1 VAGNSGNAI
10 DPIHQFQISKIV
22 SMEIGG
28 VDFSFTNA
36 SLFMVLTVAV
46 ATLFLVLSTNR
57 RGLVPSRAQLM
68 AEMSYEFVA
77 ATLRGS
83 AGNDGMRFF
92 PLVFSLF
99 MFVLMAN
106 MLGMFPYFFTITSQI
121 IVTFALAMLVIG
133 TVTIY
138 GFYKH
143 GAGFLKLFVPSGVP
157 AGVIPL
163 VSAIEVIS
171 FLSRPVS
178 LSVRLFAN
186 MLAGH
191 ITLKVFAGFVVM
203 LTGLGA
209 AGVAAAVLPMI
220 LTIAITGLEFL
231 VSFLQAYVFT
241 VLTCMYLADAL
252 HPNH

>member
-1 VAGNSGNAI
+1 MAGNSGNAI
-10 DPIHQFQISKIV
+10 DPIHQFHISKIV

-99 MFVLMAN
+99 MFVFTAN
-106 MLGMFPYFFTITSQI
+106 MVGMFPYFFTVTSQI

-138 GFYKH
+138 GFIKH
-143 GAGFLKLFVPSGVP
+143 GAGFLKLFVQVAFRLG
-157 AGVIPL
+157 L
-163 VSAIEVIS
+163 
-171 FLSRPVS
+171 FLLCP
-178 LSVRLFAN
+178 RL
-186 MLAGH
+186 
-191 ITLKVFAGFVVM
+191 K
-203 LTGLGA
+203 
-209 AGVAAAVLPMI
+209 
-220 LTIAITGLEFL
+220 
-231 VSFLQAYVFT
+231 
-241 VLTCMYLADAL
+241 
-252 HPNH
+252 

>member
-1 VAGNSGNAI
+1 MAGNSSNAI
-10 DPIHQFQISKIV
+10 DPIHQFQINKIFDLN
-22 SMEIGG
+22 IAG

-36 SLFMVLTVAV
+36 SLFMVVTVAV
-46 ATLFLVLSTNR
+46 ATVFLIMSTNR
-57 RGLVPSRAQLM
+57 RGLVPNRMQLM

-99 MFVLMAN
+99 MFVFVAN
-106 MLGMFPYFFTITSQI
+106 LLGMFPYFFTITSQI
-121 IVTFALAMLVIG
+121 IVTFALSMLVIL

-138 GFYKH
+138 GFLKH

-157 AGVIPL
+157 AMVIPL
-163 VSAIEVIS
+163 VSVIEVIS

-209 AGVAAAVLPMI
+209 VGIGAAILPLI
-220 LTIAITGLEFL
+220 LTVAITVLEFL
-231 VSFLQAYVFT
+231 VAFLQAYVFT

-252 HPNH
+252 HPSH